1 MREQTTDVE
10 QRSAYPI
17 KHWAKL
23 YGVSERKLRND
34 ISAGKL
40 RCLRF
45 GRAIRISPA
54 QFEAYVSQLE
64 A

>member
-1 MREQTTDVE
+1 MHEQATAVE
-10 QRSAYPI
+10 ERSAYPI
-17 KHWAKL
+17 KHWAQQ

-45 GRAIRISPA
+45 GRAIRITER
-54 QFEAYVSQLE
+54 QMNEYVASLE
-64 A
+64 D

>member
-1 MREQTTDVE
+1 MQERTTVVE
-10 QRSAYPI
+10 ERSAYPI
-17 KHWAKL
+17 KHWAQQ

-45 GRAIRISPA
+45 GRAIRITERQMS
-54 QFEAYVSQLE
+54 EYVSTLE
-64 A
+64 G